1 MRILRSL
8 AVAGVLAALV
18 PAAAQAQT
26 SSDGFTNS
34 WFWGAKGGLMT
45 FSTTDVK
52 NAAAPLVGAE
62 WLITRQRGAL
72 YLSFDQA
79 YFEETAGYTPY
90 DSIGMPLAGEGRVT
104 ARDMRRFTAALY
116 AFPKPYGALRPYAG
130 VGVAVNMI
138 NSAEDD
144 GTAPAG
150 TDAENSIDY
159 VQSRGAF
166 IATLGTQMQLSRVA
180 VFGQAS
186 WMPARTRFLFSG
198 ASTYFLEAG
207 VRYNIGSSV
216 ER

>member
-8 AVAGVLAALV
+8 AVAGALVALV
-18 PAAAQAQT
+18 PMAAQAQT
-26 SSDGFTNS
+26 PSDGFTNS

-45 FSTTDVK
+45 FSTSDVK

-79 YFEETAGYTPY
+79 YFEETGGYTAY
-90 DSIGMPLAGEGRVT
+90 DAAGTALGEGHVVMK
-104 ARDMRRFTAALY
+104 DMRRFTAALY
-116 AFPKPYGALRPYAG
+116 AFPKQYGALRPYAG
-130 VGVAVNMI
+130 IGVAVNMI
-138 NSAEDD
+138 NSADDD
-144 GTAPAG
+144 GTAPVG
-150 TDAENSIDY
+150 TDTESSIDY
-159 VQSRGAF
+159 VQSRGSF
-166 IATLGTQMQLSRVA
+166 IATAGTQLQLSRMA

-186 WMPARTRFLFSG
+186 WMPARTRFLFNG

-207 VRYNIGSSV
+207 VRFNIGSAI